1 MVKKWRIMMEHK
13 VSIREH
19 SIIDHKTGEV
29 KREIE
34 SISYPFTSEEGYIK
48 LYLKHACYLQG
59 LQHSEHSIL
68 YELFQ
73 FMNYHNEVPLLKKY
87 KKDILRDTGLSMNT
101 LNQAL
106 TQMVA
111 KKILFRIQRGL
122 YKVNPYLFGKGSWKN
137 IKKLRMTIDYNPN
150 DYKVRT
156 TIVRGKNDIFH
167 SE

>member
-1 MVKKWRIMMEHK
+1 MSNKVKVTK
-13 VSIREH
+13 H
-19 SIIDHKTGEV
+19 SVVDYETGEI
-29 KREIE
+29 RQEIQ

-68 YELFQ
+68 YELFRY
-73 FMNYHNEVPLLKKY
+73 MNYENEIPLLKAY
-87 KKDILRDTGLSMNT
+87 KVKILTNTGLSMNT

-106 TQMVA
+106 SQMVE

-137 IKKLRMTIDYNPN
+137 IKALRMTIDYKPN
-150 DYKVRT
+150 DYKCKT
-156 TIVRGKNDIFH
+156 LIVREREG
-167 SE
+167 E